1 MHPSPDQAKQRA
13 LAWALYLVSG
23 QQINLEIA
31 IERLKGSA
39 PRSVI
44 DSLRTSVARLR
55 QTEVDIRSELS
66 KMIHRSLK
74 GL

>member
-1 MHPSPDQAKQRA
+1 MHPSPDQSRQRA
-13 LAWALYLVSG
+13 LAWALYLVIG
-23 QQINLEIA
+23 QRINLEID

-66 KMIHRSLK
+66 EMVHRSLK